1 LKRALVWFRRGLR
14 AHDHAAPYH
23 ALRAAG
29 QVWCVFK
36 KLEPFFV
43 EAYPM
48 ARQAASLAAPP
59 ASVAFAIRSLEVLGF
74 TRARRYAD
82 RDGEFT
88 ERGGVALGTGAA
100 RLLSPA
106 PAPPRAR
113 RRRELQ
119 TRS

>member
-43 EAYPM
+43 
-48 ARQAASLAAPP
+48 
-59 ASVAFAIRSLEVLGF
+59 
-74 TRARRYAD
+74 
-82 RDGEFT
+82 
-88 ERGGVALGTGAA
+88 
-100 RLLSPA
+100 
-106 PAPPRAR
+106 
-113 RRRELQ
+113 
-119 TRS
+119 